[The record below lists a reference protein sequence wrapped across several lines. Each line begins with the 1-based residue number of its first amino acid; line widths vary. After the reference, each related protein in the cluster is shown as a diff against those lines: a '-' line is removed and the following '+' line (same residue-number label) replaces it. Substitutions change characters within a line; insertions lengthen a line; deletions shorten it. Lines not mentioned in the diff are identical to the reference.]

1 MSLAAFLAAGACAA
15 AAALAVRLVVPPT
28 PRLAARV
35 RPYTAAAR
43 SALGIPPEVTVA
55 RRGDLGSSLAVVA
68 RDLVRGL
75 AGRLGRVI
83 DRVGDEVLLLR
94 LRQAGVDADL
104 PVVGRLQAY
113 RLRQLRQA
121 VTWTALLAGVGLVT
135 GQGAATVLLLAG
147 LGLGYGVSRER
158 ARVDKAISDR
168 RLRMQVELYTVN
180 QLLAMSARVGG
191 VVQALQ
197 RVVARGQGAV
207 VDELSEV
214 LNAHRGGRRIAA
226 ALEQAA
232 VTTPEPHAARTY
244 RLLSRG
250 VEYGTDLAEALRD
263 LSEEIRSE
271 RVEALKRTA
280 TKRRAA
286 MLVPIIGVLAPVML
300 LFVAAPLPSIVFG
313 GR

>member
-1 MSLAAFLAAGACAA
+1 MSVAALLAAIASAA

-35 RPYTAAAR
+35 RPYTAATR
-43 SALGIPPEVTVA
+43 SALGIAPEVVA
-55 RRGDLGSSLAVVA
+55 PRRSDLGSSVAVLTGN
-68 RDLVRGL
+68 LVSGL
-75 AGRLGRVI
+75 AGRLGRII
-83 DRVGDEVLLLR
+83 DRAGDEALLLR

-104 PVVGRLQAY
+104 PVTSRLQAY

-121 VTWTALLAGVGLVT
+121 VTWTALFAGVGLAT
-135 GQGAATVLLLAG
+135 RQGAATVLLGAG
-147 LGLGYGVSRER
+147 LGLVFGVSRER
-158 ARVDKAISDR
+158 TRVDKAISNR

-180 QLLAMSARVGG
+180 QLLAMSVRVGG

-197 RVVARGQGAV
+197 RVVERGRGAV
-207 VDELSEV
+207 VNELGEV

-286 MLVPIIGVLAPVML
+286 MLVPIIAVLAPVML

>member
-1 MSLAAFLAAGACAA
+1 MSVPVLLAAVASAA

-28 PRLAARV
+28 PRLGARV

-43 SALGIPPEVTVA
+43 SALGIAPEVTAA
-55 RRGDLGSSLAVVA
+55 RPGDLDSSVTVVVGN
-68 RDLVRGL
+68 LVRRL
-75 AGRLGRVI
+75 AGRLGRII
-83 DRVGDEVLLLR
+83 DRGGDEALLLR

-104 PVVGRLQAY
+104 PVAGRLQAY
-113 RLRQLRQA
+113 RLRQLRKA
-121 VTWTALLAGVGLVT
+121 VTWTTLLAGIGLGT

-147 LGLGYGVSRER
+147 LGLLYGVSRER
-158 ARVDKAISDR
+158 ARVDKAIEDR
-168 RLRMQVELYTVN
+168 RLRIQVELYTIN
-180 QLLAMSARVGG
+180 QLLAMSVRIGG
-191 VVQALQ
+191 VAQALQ
-197 RVVARGQGAV
+197 RVVARGRGAV
-207 VDELSEV
+207 VDELNEV

-244 RLLSRG
+244 RMLSRG

-263 LSEEIRSE
+263 LSEEIRDE

-286 MLVPIIGVLAPVML
+286 MLLPIIGVLAPVML